1 MTVDSN
7 HGRRVFAL
15 QIAGL
20 KYRYHS
26 TTPPASTSLD
36 STIAT
41 GINYVDVEAITAV
54 GSVSA
59 SIDPSG
65 GVADYGAVSVSLGVN
80 RRGGVSDAGL
90 VFGRCGARSASMRAK
105 LTAIASRTDTTFSV
119 STDLRSYSYPR
130 LFPIGAETVRAS
142 SATSTTR

>member
-1 MTVDSN
+1 MTVDSD

-26 TTPPASTSLD
+26 VSPPASTSLD
-36 STIAT
+36 STIVT
-41 GINYVDVEAITAV
+41 GISYVDTQAITAV

-65 GVADYGAVSVSLGVN
+65 GVADYGAVSVTLGIN
-80 RRGGVSDAGL
+80 RRGGVSDAG
-90 VFGRCGARSASMRAK
+90 R
-105 LTAIASRTDTTFSV
+105 I
-119 STDLRSYSYPR
+119 
-130 LFPIGAETVRAS
+130 
-142 SATSTTR
+142 